1 MSFLILLFGILCTFS
16 VCTQV
21 CFSQD
26 LSSACCLITDCPT
39 SLSLSSSRT
48 PNLPVQLGLLGSV
61 LHIIAFP
68 VHIRSLYSLIY
79 LEVVFPFVPT
89 GLTLKLTLTPA
100 GVYCS
105 WEDSMLMSRTSSACA
120 LHRSPDRYWD
130 VLVTSLSVS

>member
-105 WEDSMLMSRTSSACA
+105 WEDSMQMF
-120 LHRSPDRYWD
+120 
-130 VLVTSLSVS
+130 